1 MAILRSSIM
10 TLLTFAYLLFP
21 WEVGYSQVVKL
32 YPVDEASRDASL
44 FILRARLLEA
54 VQQRDSAFILSNLA
68 LDIFNSFGGNA
79 GLAGFEEAW
88 KPGQPNSKLWPT
100 LATVLALGGSFQNE
114 NTFAAP
120 YTYSRFPDQLDAF
133 GHGVIVGENVRVR
146 QMATAD
152 SPVVASLSFDVVEV
166 TEWETKS
173 SGGGK
178 QSWVKVKLASGQQ
191 GYIASAYVR
200 SPLDYRIVFEK
211 RQGRWLI
218 TTLVAGD

>member
-10 TLLTFAYLLFP
+10 TLLTLAYLLRP
-21 WEVGYSQVVKL
+21 LGVGYSQVGKL
-32 YPVDEASRDASL
+32 YPVDEAARDASL

-54 VQQRDSAFILSNLA
+54 VQQRDTALILSSLSP
-68 LDIFNSFGGNA
+68 DIFNSFGGNSGIA
-79 GLAGFEEAW
+79 KFKEEW
-88 KPGQPNSKLWPT
+88 KPDQPNSKLWPT

-114 NTFAAP
+114 KTFTAP
-120 YTYSRFPDQLDAF
+120 YTYSRFPDKLDAF
-133 GHGVIVGENVRVR
+133 EHGVIVGENVRVR
-146 QMATAD
+146 QMATPD
-152 SPVVASLSFDVVEV
+152 SPVVTSLSFDVVEV
-166 TEWETKS
+166 TDWGAKS
-173 SGGGK
+173 TEGGK
-178 QSWVKVKLASGQQ
+178 QEWVRVKLASGQQ